1 MAGAGRGKGHAAME
15 KHEVVWPWGM
25 TDSDPEPGSR
35 PWVFNPRNFLVAVV
49 GDDEEA
55 ERARVALKG
64 VGFPDDDLRAYS
76 GAQVLEDR
84 KRYLA
89 QQGPLRR
96 VVGQV
101 TSDAEA
107 VKRFVRYAGEGRAFV
122 WVHVHEREDANRA
135 IRALSTHKVLH
146 FRYYGDNGVEDVPMP
161 CDGA

>member
-1 MAGAGRGKGHAAME
+1 ME

-35 PWVFNPRNFLVAVV
+35 PWVFSPRNFLVAVL
-49 GDDEEA
+49 GDDGEA
-55 ERARVALKG
+55 ERARTALKG

-84 KRYLA
+84 ERYLA

-107 VKRFVRYAGEGRAFV
+107 VKRFVRYARDGRAFL
-122 WVHVHEREDANRA
+122 WCPRPRA
-135 IRALSTHKVLH
+135 GGRQPGHPGPVDPQGPALPLLRGQRRGGRPHAV
-146 FRYYGDNGVEDVPMP
+146 RRGVRGRLRP
-161 CDGA
+161 GRT